1 MIRQNSK
8 GGDLKQK
15 QDAIMKVLKK
25 PMDSKNQKVKVA
37 AIETLSTYVNL
48 VGFDF
53 DRNFNEV
60 WP

>member
-1 MIRQNSK
+1 
-8 GGDLKQK
+8 
-15 QDAIMKVLKK
+15 MKVLKK

-60 WP
+60 WPQLAETIDDR